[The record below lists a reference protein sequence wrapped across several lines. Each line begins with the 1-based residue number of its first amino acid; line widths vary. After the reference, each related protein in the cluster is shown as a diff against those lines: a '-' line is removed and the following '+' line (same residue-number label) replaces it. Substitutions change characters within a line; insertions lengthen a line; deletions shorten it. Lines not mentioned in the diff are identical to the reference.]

1 MMKRSSVILRRRCQL
16 QPAAA
21 EFGGCCGGVRY
32 GECRRN
38 HAASMGG
45 HAVDGCREF
54 LAEGEEGT
62 SGALR
67 CAACGCHR
75 SFHRRV
81 VVQHCCCAAVAAAA
95 AAAAAGDGRW
105 PAEWD
110 CSPESSSSASSTTAS

>member
-1 MMKRSSVILRRRCQL
+1 MKRSVILRRRCQL
-16 QPAAA
+16 PPPPPAAAAA
-21 EFGGCCGGVRY
+21 EFGGVRY

-54 LAEGEEGT
+54 LAEGEDGT
-62 SGALR
+62 SAALL

-81 VVQHCCCAAVAAAA
+81 VVAQHCCCC
-95 AAAAAGDGRW
+95 AGGGRW

>member
-1 MMKRSSVILRRRCQL
+1 MMKRMVILRRCQPPPPR
-16 QPAAA
+16 PAV
-21 EFGGCCGGVRY
+21 GGCCGRVRY

-38 HAASMGG
+38 HAARMGG

-81 VVQHCCCAAVAAAA
+81 VVQQCCCCDAAAA
-95 AAAAAGDGRW
+95 VSAAAAVGW
-105 PAEWD
+105 EWRD